1 MGSTT
6 STFGGSDLR
15 SRHRI
20 KDQGFEGQTKNQGSR
35 SRRRIQDRGL
45 EFQEKLDS
53 SWEEVLQGQSALPLA
68 DVKQMLEEVGIRL
81 PTYKVRDIVQDLR
94 NKGET
99 DDETLSKPAFEK
111 LCQNLTSEDVAKTF
125 KTNKQMDKNAA
136 KLDADKSYGYHTVLD
151 EEQAAFADWINDT
164 LSHDQDV
171 NHKLPL
177 SQDGSD
183 MYEKMDDG
191 ILLCK
196 IINMAAPDTIDE
208 RVINKGKKISIF
220 KQHENLTLARNS
232 ASSVGCVII
241 GMDSHNLNSEAN
253 KKWLILGLIWQ
264 LIKMYLF
271 KQITISQVPGL
282 VNLLRDGEEVSELM
296 KLSPEQLLLRWVNY
310 QLEKAGSDRRANNFS
325 GDIKDSEIYTELLAQ
340 VAPEGSGVNRFALKK
355 EDLLERAELMLE
367 NAEKISC
374 RQFVTSKD
382 VVKGHERLNLAFVAN
397 LFNMHPGLEPPAQEV
412 DIEGIQETREE
423 KMYRNWMNSLG
434 VQPRVNYLYSDLG
447 NGLVIF
453 QLMDFIKPGIV
464 DWKRVKKEEQM
475 SKMAAKRL
483 QEVLGNCN
491 YAVELGKKLNFVLVG
506 IAGSDIMEG
515 NQTLTL
521 ALVWQLMRAYTLS
534 LLSKLNED
542 GTPIVGSE
550 IISWANNKLTEGGK
564 SSQIKHFQDKSN
576 KTALPIIDLID
587 AMKTGVIDYAVV
599 KNGSKLDGED
609 CLSNAKYAV
618 NMARKIGAPVYALP
632 EDISEVKHKMVM
644 TVYASLMLA
653 DMK

>member
-1 MGSTT
+1 MPSKT
-6 STFGGSDLR
+6 
-15 SRHRI
+15 
-20 KDQGFEGQTKNQGSR
+20 
-35 SRRRIQDRGL
+35 

-99 DDETLSKPAFEK
+99 DEETLSKPAFEK

-136 KLDADKSYGYHTVLD
+136 KLEADKSYGYHTVLD

-253 KKWLILGLIWQ
+253 KKWLVLGLIWQ

-282 VNLLRDGEEVSELM
+282 VNLLRDGEELSELM

-340 VAPEGSGVNRFALKK
+340 VAPEGSGVNKFALKK
-355 EDLLERAELMLE
+355 EDLLERAEVMLE
-367 NAEKISC
+367 QAEKINC
-374 RQFVTSKD
+374 RQFVTPKD

-434 VQPRVNYLYSDLG
+434 VQPRVNYLYSDLS

-542 GTPIVGSE
+542 GTPIVESE

-564 SSQIKHFQDKSN
+564 SSQIKHFQDKTN

>member
-1 MGSTT
+1 MPSKT
-6 STFGGSDLR
+6 
-15 SRHRI
+15 
-20 KDQGFEGQTKNQGSR
+20 
-35 SRRRIQDRGL
+35 

-53 SWEEVLQGQSALPLA
+53 SWEEILAGQSSLPLA

-81 PTYKVRDIVQDLR
+81 PNHKVRDIVQDLR

-99 DDETLSKPAFEK
+99 DGEFLSKVAFEK

-125 KTNKQMDKNAA
+125 KTNKQHDKNAEI
-136 KLDADKSYGYHTVLD
+136 LEGTDKSYGYHTVLD
-151 EEQAAFADWINDT
+151 EEQAAFADWINDM
-164 LSHDQDV
+164 LGEDEDV
-171 NHKLPL
+171 KHKLPL
-177 SQDGSD
+177 SVEGSD

-208 RVINKGKKISIF
+208 RAINKGKNISIF

-241 GMDSHNLNSEAN
+241 GIDSHTLNSSQG
-253 KKWLILGLIWQ
+253 KKWLVLGLVWQ

-282 VNLLRDGEEVSELM
+282 VNLLREGEELSDLM

-310 QLEKAGSDRRANNFS
+310 QLEKAGSSRRAHNFS

-340 VAPEGSGVNRFALKK
+340 VAPKDAGVNKFAMKK
-355 EDLLERAELMLE
+355 DDLEERAGMMLDQ
-367 NAEKISC
+367 AEKIHC
-374 RQFVTSKD
+374 RQFLTPKD
-382 VVKGHERLNLAFVAN
+382 VVRGNEKLNLAFVAN
-397 LFNMHPGLEPPAQEV
+397 LFNTHPGLEAPEEL
-412 DIEGIQETREE
+412 DIEEIQETREE

-434 VQPRVNYLYSDLG
+434 VKPTVNYLYSDLYD
-447 NGLVIF
+447 GLVIF
-453 QLMDFIKPGIV
+453 QLMDFIKPGVV
-464 DWKRVKKEEQM
+464 DWKRVRKEEQM
-475 SKMAAKRL
+475 SKIQAKKF
-483 QEVLGNCN
+483 QEILGNCN
-491 YAVELGKKLNFVLVG
+491 YAVEVGKKLNFVLVG
-506 IAGSDIMEG
+506 IGGSDIMEG
-515 NQTLTL
+515 NKVLTL

-542 GTPIVGSE
+542 GTPIVESE
-550 IISWANNKLTEGGK
+550 IIAWANSKLVEAGK
-564 SSQIKHFQDKSN
+564 SSSIKHFQDKAN
-576 KTALPIIDLID
+576 RTALPIIDLID
-587 AMKTGVIDYAVV
+587 SINKGAIDYSVV
-599 KNGSKLDGED
+599 KTGSKLTGED

-653 DMK
+653 DMN

>member
-1 MGSTT
+1 MPSKT
-6 STFGGSDLR
+6 
-15 SRHRI
+15 
-20 KDQGFEGQTKNQGSR
+20 
-35 SRRRIQDRGL
+35 
-45 EFQEKLDS
+45 EFQDKLDS
-53 SWEEVLQGQSALPLA
+53 SWEEVLQGQTMLPLS

-99 DDETLSKPAFEK
+99 DDELLSKPAFEK
-111 LCQNLTSEDVAKTF
+111 LCQSLTSEDVAKTF

-136 KLDADKSYGYHTVLD
+136 KLEADKSYGYHTVLD
-151 EEQAAFADWINDT
+151 EEQAAFADWINDS
-164 LSHDQDV
+164 LSGDEDV
-171 NHKLPL
+171 NHKLPM

-196 IINMAAPDTIDE
+196 IINLAAPDTIDE

-253 KKWLILGLIWQ
+253 KKWLVLGLIWQ

-282 VNLLRDGEEVSELM
+282 VSLLREGEELSELM

-310 QLEKAGSDRRANNFS
+310 QLEKAGSSRRANNFS

-340 VAPEGSGVNRFALKK
+340 VAPDGSGVNKFAMKK
-355 EDLLERAELMLE
+355 EDLLERAETMLE
-367 NAEKISC
+367 QAEKINC
-374 RQFVTSKD
+374 RQFVTPKD

-397 LFNMHPGLEPPAQEV
+397 LFNMHPGLEPPAEEV
-412 DIEGIQETREE
+412 DIEQIQETREE

-434 VQPRVNYLYSDLG
+434 VQPRVNYLYSDLY

-453 QLMDFIKPGIV
+453 QLMEFIKPGIV
-464 DWKRVKKEEQM
+464 DWKRVKTEEKM

-542 GTPIVGSE
+542 GTPIVESE

-564 SSQIKHFQDKSN
+564 TSQIKHFQDKTN

-587 AMKTGVIDYAVV
+587 AMKTGVIDYSVV
-599 KNGSKLDGED
+599 KTGAKLTGED
-609 CLSNAKYAV
+609 YLSNAKYAV